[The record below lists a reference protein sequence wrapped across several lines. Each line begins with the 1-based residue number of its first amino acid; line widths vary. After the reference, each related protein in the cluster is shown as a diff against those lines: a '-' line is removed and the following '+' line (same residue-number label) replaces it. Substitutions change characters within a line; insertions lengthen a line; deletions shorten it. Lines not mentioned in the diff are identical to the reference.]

1 MAIYNY
7 LFVSLLVL
15 SVNVLSF
22 FDFDT
27 SAQRHIYEALLLF
40 PVCFILFFKNSFF
53 KMYKEFRFLLFFFLF
68 FSIWRFFYCNDTIVN
83 ILEGPV
89 FLASFPIILGKGV
102 PVWKKITKY
111 FFFFFLVEVFVSI
124 IERVLCYNF
133 FPWICDE
140 DIDVSLTFSDDLS
153 AFRSFGL
160 LGHPLQNALI
170 VTTIMSFIL
179 VSYLKLYVKTTLW
192 ILGFVAILCFN
203 TRSSIVGN
211 LAIFV
216 SYVVYIL
223 CFGKNKKNRY
233 KYVLALIFI
242 SLCSIYFLSMGLG
255 GRLLEMGL
263 FDDNSAQV
271 RVDTFSIFDYYS
283 LSDFLFGSSIP
294 YSMLLYRMD
303 LWATENFWIDFLLQF
318 GLVFII
324 LLILFMFFLL
334 KKLYT
339 GYAWTQFLFT
349 FFPFILIA
357 STNNSLSADWH
368 PLFFFLLSVVIF
380 NPDTFNKL
388 VPSKYL
394 IRTL

>member
-1 MAIYNY
+1 
-7 LFVSLLVL
+7 
-15 SVNVLSF
+15 
-22 FDFDT
+22 
-27 SAQRHIYEALLLF
+27 
-40 PVCFILFFKNSFF
+40 
-53 KMYKEFRFLLFFFLF
+53 
-68 FSIWRFFYCNDTIVN
+68 
-83 ILEGPV
+83 
-89 FLASFPIILGKGV
+89 
-102 PVWKKITKY
+102 
-111 FFFFFLVEVFVSI
+111 
-124 IERVLCYNF
+124 
-133 FPWICDE
+133 
-140 DIDVSLTFSDDLS
+140 
-153 AFRSFGL
+153 
-160 LGHPLQNALI
+160 
-170 VTTIMSFIL
+170 
-179 VSYLKLYVKTTLW
+179 
-192 ILGFVAILCFN
+192 
-203 TRSSIVGN
+203 
-211 LAIFV
+211 
-216 SYVVYIL
+216 
-223 CFGKNKKNRY
+223 
-233 KYVLALIFI
+233 
-242 SLCSIYFLSMGLG
+242 MGLG

-303 LWATENFWIDFLLQF
+303 LWATENFWIDFLIQY
-318 GLVFII
+318 GLVFIV